1 MNATLDRL
9 NCRLQYLK
17 ELEHPSAMEL
27 GREIAYND
35 ALVLIAMAAEAFEDE
50 MAKLGLDE
58 DTKNRIIDAFS
69 RI

>member
-1 MNATLDRL
+1 MNATLDRI
-9 NCRLQYLK
+9 NYRLQYLK
-17 ELEHPSAMEL
+17 DLENPSAMDL

-50 MAKLGLDE
+50 LAELGVDE
-58 DTKNRIIDAFS
+58 ETKNRIVDAFN

>member
-1 MNATLDRL
+1 MNTTLDRL

-17 ELEHPSAMEL
+17 DLEHPSAMEL
-27 GREIAYND
+27 GREVAYND

-50 MAKLGLDE
+50 IAELGLDE
-58 DTKNRIIDAFS
+58 ETKSRVIDAFS